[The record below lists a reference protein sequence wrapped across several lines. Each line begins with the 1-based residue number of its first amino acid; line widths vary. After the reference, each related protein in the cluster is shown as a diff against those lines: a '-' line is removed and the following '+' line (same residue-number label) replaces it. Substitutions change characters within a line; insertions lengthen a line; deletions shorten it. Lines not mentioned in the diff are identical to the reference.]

1 MSDAAP
7 LVRCL
12 LGAAAAA
19 VLAGCRM
26 SVLDGLIYFPDRAM
40 PPAPPGIEERT
51 FVASDGVRLHA
62 WYAPA
67 ARTDAPTLLWAHGNG
82 GNVANREDVLLAL
95 QARGLA
101 LLAYDYRGYGRSEGR
116 PDEAGLRLDALAA
129 FDDLVARGVPPE
141 RIVCFGESLG
151 GAVSIALATE
161 RPCAAVIVVS
171 TFTRLRDVARVHYGA
186 LAALAGDRFDSAA
199 RVGALRVPVL
209 IAHGD
214 ADDIVPF
221 ALGEE
226 LYAHAPARK
235 RFLRVPG
242 KAHNDVFDSRLLL
255 DGIAAFAQETTRAAA
270 TPAERSAARTTDDTT
285 AGNARRR

>member
-1 MSDAAP
+1 
-7 LVRCL
+7 
-12 LGAAAAA
+12 
-19 VLAGCRM
+19 M

-40 PPAPPGIEERT
+40 PSAPPGVEERT
-51 FVASDGVRLHA
+51 FVATDGVRLHA

-67 ARTDAPTLLWAHGNG
+67 PSEDAPTLLWAHGNG

-101 LLAYDYRGYGRSEGR
+101 LLAYDYRGYGRSEGK
-116 PDEAGLRLDALAA
+116 PDEPGLRLDALAA
-129 FDDLVARGVPPE
+129 YDDLVARGVPPG

-171 TFTRLRDVARVHYGA
+171 TFTRLRDVARAHYGA
-186 LAALAGDRFDSAA
+186 LAALVGGQFDSAA
-199 RVGALRVPVL
+199 RVGALRVPIL

-214 ADDIVPF
+214 VDDIVPF

-226 LYAHAPARK
+226 LYALAAEPK
-235 RFLRVPG
+235 RFLAVPG
-242 KAHNDVFDSRLLL
+242 RAHNDVFDSPLLL
-255 DGIAAFAQETTRAAA
+255 DEIAAFAKQATRPVAAA
-270 TPAERSAARTTDDTT
+270 R
-285 AGNARRR
+285 